1 MQAQPTAQTEPT
13 TMEKLRGLKWSIASN
28 AANTVMVQYTF
39 FGSVF
44 VLFLNALGL
53 SKSQMGFL
61 LSLLPFFGLI
71 ALFVAPTVERFGYKR
86 TYVTFFSLRSI
97 VAAGLLLTPSVMAG
111 FGADMTLIFVAT
123 IVALF
128 SMVRSIGVTAS
139 FPWVQQYVPNNV
151 RGKYTATN
159 NMFTTI
165 TGFIAVTIGGIVLNR
180 MEGLSGF
187 MLLLAVGVL
196 FGFISVSFALLIPG
210 GAPRPRTANSAN
222 QRDLGAAIRDSQFV
236 SYLIGVG
243 LLTLVTVPL
252 ASFLPLFMREEVGLS
267 ESAVVLLQTG
277 TLAGTLAS
285 SFVWGW
291 AADRYGSMP
300 VTIYGLGIRLMLPLM
315 WMIMP
320 RYSDLSLPFALG
332 IAFMQGV
339 GDMGWGIGSGR
350 LLYVSIVPPEKRSDY
365 MALYYA
371 WTGIVGGISQL
382 SGGYILQATQDIS
395 GQFWVFTLD
404 PFIPLFLAGL
414 ILPIFSIIL
423 LRRVHEDRSVG
434 VGQFAGIFLRGNP
447 FLAMT
452 SMIRYHLAKDEQ
464 SAVLMTERLGEAKSP
479 LTVEEL
485 LEALEDPRFN
495 VRFEAIVS
503 IARMPPDHRL
513 IDALVDILEGSE
525 LALTVVAAWALGR
538 LGDDYA
544 VPALRRALD
553 SDYRSVRVHAARALG
568 ALDAEDVA
576 PLLIGR
582 LEAESDKG
590 LQMAYASALGNMQSL
605 ESVPVLL
612 HLLDVSENPGARMEL
627 ALDLSRAVG
636 EESGFVN
643 LLRQV
648 RSDPGTGM
656 AQSVAAFRRRQDK
669 QILASAQTALDEC
682 ESALARGNLAR
693 GCRLL
698 ADAIELLPVVTGD
711 VIVAADDDA
720 SATAATA
727 AAAAN
732 ELIRAQAEVLTECAR
747 QLHEHGDERME
758 YVLLALHSLNRLRLV
773 KK

>member
-1 MQAQPTAQTEPT
+1 MQAESTVPTEPT

-86 TYVTFFSLRSI
+86 TYVTFFGLRAL
-97 VAAGLLLTPSVMAG
+97 VAAGLLVTPTIVAQ
-111 FGADMTLIFVAT
+111 FGPDTTLIFVAA
-123 IVALF
+123 IIALF

-159 NMFTTI
+159 NIFTTI
-165 TGFIAVTIGGIVLNR
+165 TGFIAVTIGGIILNR
-180 MEGLSGF
+180 MAGLSGF

-210 GAPRPRTANSAN
+210 GAPRPRAQGAAK
-222 QRDLGAAIRDSQFV
+222 QRDLGVAIRDRQFV

-252 ASFLPLFMREEVGLS
+252 ASFLPLFMREQVGLS
-267 ESAVVLLQTG
+267 ASAVVLLQTG

-285 SFVWGW
+285 SYVWGW

-300 VTIYGLGIRLMLPLM
+300 VTLYGLGLRLLLPLM

-320 RYSDLSLPFALG
+320 RHSDLSLPFALG
-332 IAFMQGV
+332 IAFTQGV
-339 GDMGWGIGSGR
+339 ADMGWGIGSGR
-350 LLYVSIVPPEKRSDY
+350 LLYVSIVPTDKRSDY

-371 WTGIVGGISQL
+371 WTGIIGGISQL
-382 SGGYILQATQDIS
+382 SGGYILQATQNIS

-414 ILPIFSIIL
+414 TLPIFSILL
-423 LRRVHEDRSVG
+423 LRRIHEDRGVG
-434 VGQFAGIFLRGNP
+434 VGEFAGIFLRGNP

-452 SMIRYHLAKDEQ
+452 SMIRYHLAKDEH

-513 IDALVDILEGSE
+513 IDALISILEGSE

-538 LGDDYA
+538 LGDSYA
-544 VPALRRALD
+544 VPALRRALN

-568 ALDAEDVA
+568 ALDAREVA
-576 PLLIGR
+576 PELIAR
-582 LEAESDKG
+582 LQAEDDKG
-590 LQMAYASALGNMQSL
+590 LQMAYASALGNL
-605 ESVPVLL
+605 KAVEGVPVLL
-612 HLLDVSENPGARMEL
+612 RLLDAAENPGARLEL
-627 ALDLSRAVG
+627 ALTLSRIVG
-636 EESGFVN
+636 EEAGFVN
-643 LLRQV
+643 LLRQS
-648 RSDPGTGM
+648 RSDPGTAM
-656 AQSVAAFRRRQDK
+656 AQAVTTFSRRQDK
-669 QILASAQTALDEC
+669 HTLAPVQEALDKC
-682 ESALARGNLAR
+682 EAALARGDLAR
-693 GCRLL
+693 GSHRLS
-698 ADAIELLPVVTGD
+698 DAIDLLPFAKQA
-711 VIVAADDDA
+711 IP
-720 SATAATA
+720 AATA
-727 AAAAN
+727 QTHALDA
-732 ELIRAQAEVLTECAR
+732 IPQSVSQAQGLVLAECAR
-747 QLHEHGDERME
+747 QLHQHGGERME
-758 YVLLALHSLNRLRLV
+758 YLLLALHVLSRLRLS